1 MEHESDQ
8 EYDDFFR
15 RRRKKVRR
23 KVRRGVKKNLSTA
36 KSESSRMKTQSK
48 HKNVLSKLKDNQFLA
63 NRNNQ
68 GVVYNQVK
76 KMAIEID
83 DLASELIEK
92 RKRCKCGSRRKG
104 SRMRRKNFDGY
115 NADGS
120 EQSMLGNIWENHK
133 VPLLI
138 GGALIFFFVTPY
150 GKRIVGNK

>member
-15 RRRKKVRR
+15 RRRKKARR

-92 RKRCKCGSRRKG
+92 RKRCKCGKGRRKK
-104 SRMRRKNFDGY
+104 RNFDGY

-120 EQSMLGNIWENHK
+120 EQSMLSNIWENHK
-133 VPLLI
+133 APLLI

>member
-1 MEHESDQ
+1 MHHQEEEE

-15 RRRKKVRR
+15 RGRKKARRKIRR
-23 KVRRGVKKNLSTA
+23 RVKKNLSSA

-92 RKRCKCGSRRKG
+92 RKRCKCGTKR
-104 SRMRRKNFDGY
+104 RRKNFDGY

-138 GGALIFFFVTPY
+138 GSALIFFFVTPY
-150 GKRIVGNK
+150 GKRMVGK

>member
-1 MEHESDQ
+1 
-8 EYDDFFR
+8 
-15 RRRKKVRR
+15 
-23 KVRRGVKKNLSTA
+23 
-36 KSESSRMKTQSK
+36 MKTQSK
-48 HKNVLSKLKDNQFLA
+48 HKNVLNKLRDNQFLA

-83 DLASELIEK
+83 DLASELIDK
-92 RKRCKCGSRRKG
+92 RKRCKCGNRRKKK
-104 SRMRRKNFDGY
+104 RNFDGY

-133 VPLLI
+133 VPLLV

-150 GKRIVGNK
+150 GKRIVGK